1 MVVKL
6 HLTRASR
13 ARAKAKT
20 QREQHHAQALQDRH
34 AELQELRKAYL
45 IVRTNGE
52 FVAYRRGRAGAWSQW
67 RAIQMVG
74 GLDSPRVG
82 TRPTTDT
89 RVPSDVPHPRT
100 LKVERE
106 TPDTFPEEWCNA

>member
-1 MVVKL
+1 MKL

-20 QREQHHAQALQDRH
+20 QREQHHAQAIRDRH
-34 AELQELRKAYL
+34 DELQELRRAYL

-52 FVAYRRGRAGAWSQW
+52 FVAYRRGRAGSWGQW
-67 RAIQMVG
+67 RAIQMLG

-100 LKVERE
+100 LKVGRE
-106 TPDTFPEEWCNA
+106 TPDTFPEEWCGGGG